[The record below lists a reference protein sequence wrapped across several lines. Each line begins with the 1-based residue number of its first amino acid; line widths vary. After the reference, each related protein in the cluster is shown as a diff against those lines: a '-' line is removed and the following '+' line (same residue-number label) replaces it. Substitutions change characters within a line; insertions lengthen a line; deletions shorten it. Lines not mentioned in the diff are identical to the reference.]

1 MQTQPQTQSI
11 APDESVIQAVTTET
25 VAAEF
30 AEFGKEIKVLEDNS
44 LTEVTSSIRDTIN
57 AIDESLSAMEKGA
70 KETIESI
77 TNAHLAEAETEGGAQ
92 LTSDELTQIAA
103 AQNILAIVKNVRDQ
117 GNLILFAAQNRVPV
131 EISETVGLVE
141 KEFKQLT
148 HVLRMYHLKGF
159 TYDSVFK
166 ILRKHRTLKAR
177 KVTSFLYYFFKYLNS
192 LKASNTFA
200 QNVNYARFTSTLIS
214 TSLLA
219 GVTLESNELLYQAIT
234 QQ

>member
-1 MQTQPQTQSI
+1 MQTQAQTQSI
-11 APDESVIQAVTTET
+11 APDESLVKNTATDV

-30 AEFGKEIKVLEDNS
+30 TKFNEEIKVLEDNS
-44 LTEVTSSIRDTIN
+44 LSEVTSSIRATIN
-57 AIDESLSAMEKGA
+57 AIDESLTAMDNGA
-70 KETIESI
+70 KETIERI
-77 TNAHLAEAETEGGAQ
+77 TNAHLKEAETEDGAQ
-92 LTSDELTQIAA
+92 LTADEVVQISA
-103 AQNILAIVKNVRDQ
+103 AQNIRAVVKDVRTQ
-117 GNLILFAAQNRVPV
+117 GNLILFAAQNRVPL

-141 KEFKQLT
+141 KEFKKLT
-148 HVLRMYHLKGF
+148 HVLRMYRLKGF
-159 TYDSVFK
+159 TYDSVFN
-166 ILRKHRTLKAR
+166 ILRKHRSKKTL